1 MLSILAPAPRFSRV
15 RAKIPQRSTMSGVTV
30 CKICRNVVKEGVIEH
45 EAEMQRRAARL
56 LPENVPRVVRYE
68 KALER
73 MKMEL
78 VRGETLAE
86 WFGEHPSLIPEDIW
100 TEVRRLVM
108 VLYEAGIVYSDV
120 TGYNFMIER
129 ESGKIWMIDFE
140 HCTARAPGPF
150 TDGDELAE
158 GESWFVREFLSGDSG
173 NVWNEDFA

>member
-1 MLSILAPAPRFSRV
+1 MA
-15 RAKIPQRSTMSGVTV
+15 GVT
-30 CKICRNVVKEGVIEH
+30 ICQGLFVKEGVFEH

-56 LPENVPRVVRYE
+56 LPANVPRVVRYE
-68 KALER
+68 KALKR
-73 MKMEL
+73 MKMDL
-78 VRGETLAE
+78 VRGETLIDMYGACAD
-86 WFGEHPSLIPEDIW
+86 IPEWIW

-120 TGYNFMIER
+120 TGYNFMIEP

-150 TDGDELAE
+150 TDGDERAE

>member
-1 MLSILAPAPRFSRV
+1 MLSILAPAPRFP
-15 RAKIPQRSTMSGVTV
+15 RARTMSGVTI
-30 CKICRNVVKEGVIEH
+30 CKICRNVVKEGVTKH

-56 LPENVPRVVRYE
+56 LPANVPRVVRYE
-68 KALER
+68 KALKR
-73 MKMEL
+73 MRMEL
-78 VRGETLAE
+78 VRGDTLADM
-86 WFGEHPSLIPEDIW
+86 FGDVADDIPEEIW

-120 TGYNFMIER
+120 TGYNFMIEP

-150 TDGDELAE
+150 TNGDERAE